1 MDGIQMNALG
11 GGPPEVLTLGETMVL
26 LCAPGIGPLR
36 HARSLDVAIGGA
48 ESNVA
53 VGLTR
58 LGVRTAWIGRVGDD
72 EFGRLVRGTLAG
84 EGVDVSYAVVDPAA
98 PTGLMVKAR
107 RTSAATEV
115 NYYRAGSAGS
125 RLSPD
130 DLPAGLADKVRLL
143 HLTGITPA
151 LSESAYDTVEA
162 ALVSR
167 GGAVTVSLDLNYR
180 QALWPPAVAAPVLRG
195 LVERCDVLFATEAEA
210 RLVLGDPRGP
220 GASPLELGYALAAL
234 GPSQVVVKRGARG
247 AVAVVDGVAYDAP
260 VHQVDAVDPVGAG
273 DAFAAGYLAELLAG
287 ADVLARLAT
296 AAASGAFAVTV
307 HGDWEGLPRRDEL
320 ALLQLLDADDA
331 VAR

>member
-1 MDGIQMNALG
+1 MNVF

-84 EGVDVSYAVVDPAA
+84 EGVDVSHAVVDPHA

-130 DLPAGLADKVRLL
+130 DLPADLPGKVRLL

-162 ALVSR
+162 ALAAS
-167 GGAVTVSLDLNYR
+167 GGAVPVSLDLNYR
-180 QALWPPAVAAPVLRG
+180 QALWSPADAAPVLRG

-210 RLVLGDPRGP
+210 RLVLDDPRGA
-220 GASPLELGYALAAL
+220 ASPLDLAYALAAL

-247 AVAVVDGVAYDAP
+247 AVAVVDGVPCNAP
-260 VHQVDAVDPVGAG
+260 VHRVDAVDPVGAG

-287 ADVLARLAT
+287 ADVSTRLAT
-296 AAASGAFAVTV
+296 AAAAGAFAVTV

>member
-260 VHQVDAVDPVGAG
+260 VHRVDAVDPVGAG

>member
-1 MDGIQMNALG
+1 MNAL

-84 EGVDVSYAVVDPAA
+84 EGVDVSYAFTDPAA

-130 DLPAGLADKVRLL
+130 DLPAGLAGKVRLL

-162 ALVSR
+162 VLAAS
-167 GGAVTVSLDLNYR
+167 GGAVPVSLDLNYR
-180 QALWPPAVAAPVLRG
+180 QALWSPPVAAPVLRG

-220 GASPLELGYALAAL
+220 SGLSASPRELGYALAAL

-260 VHQVDAVDPVGAG
+260 VHRVDAVDPVGAG

-287 ADVLARLAT
+287 ADVPARLAT
-296 AAASGAFAVTV
+296 AAAAGAFAVTV

-320 ALLQLLDADDA
+320 ALLHLLDADDA